1 MLLLIVTTTTLDHCC
16 SIHATQLDVTCTL
29 HIIYH
34 HQRKLDC
41 SIGTYCD
48 HQRHLLRHHRHH
60 HFQTDEIVTEGSRKV
75 PCFDGPPEKAPSGFY
90 SPPWSSLDSLSCH
103 NYHRHRKTTEHSQQ
117 AILPWRCLHL
127 RPDSVHLLG
136 EVGGPQWRHHLLRQ
150 HRLCHAHSLPGETQY
165 FYNSGVQII
174 PSMTPRMRISSF
186 QIMII
191 PSSAWPWR
199 DGSTSSTG
207 SVIKKSGR
215 LPPIRILLHI
225 CNWSDWRRLGKL
237 LQLDLFCPSHCNRFI
252 LHAQPRPWRSQRV
265 SDHWQRLYQ
274 SGQ

>member
-16 SIHATQLDVTCTL
+16 SINATQLDVTCTM

-103 NYHRHRKTTEHSQQ
+103 NDHRHRKTTEHSQQ

-165 FYNSGVQII
+165 FYNSSVQILVNHSI
-174 PSMTPRMRISSF
+174 LDTTHENQKLPNHDNSLQCVTMEGWINILYWVSNQEIWAFATNQNIIAHLQLIRLTTPWE
-186 QIMII
+186 
-191 PSSAWPWR
+191 A
-199 DGSTSSTG
+199 SSTG
-207 SVIKKSGR
+207 S
-215 LPPIRILLHI
+215 ILSL
-225 CNWSDWRRLGKL
+225 SL
-237 LQLDLFCPSHCNRFI
+237 
-252 LHAQPRPWRSQRV
+252 
-265 SDHWQRLYQ
+265 
-274 SGQ
+274 